1 MKFLKV
7 AVMAAIAFAWSNALA
22 FHSGGVAE
30 CEGCH
35 TMHNSFLGSSN
46 TVLGTPAGPYLL
58 KGTDQSSTCLNCHA
72 SADVAPSSYHIAT
85 LGAGTIGTP
94 VEMTPG
100 GDFRWVTVDSTFTIR
115 GTPHTVDG
123 ERRGHNVVATDF
135 GYTADS
141 VQLVAPGGTYPGGNL
156 HCSSCH
162 DPHGR
167 YRRFADGTVGM
178 TGLPIFNSGS
188 YTNSK
193 DPIAN
198 VSAVGVYR
206 ILGGAAYQPVS
217 VTGSHAFTAAAPDAV
232 APSTYNR
239 VESSTQTVVA
249 YGRNMSE
256 WCANCHTAMHS
267 SAVYAS
273 GTPGL
278 RHPAGNEDVLTAAI
292 VGNYN
297 AYVRSGIMTG
307 TGGDAAYSTLAPF
320 ENASGDYAYLKAFA
334 GTGASGA
341 LVVGGRDADTTKNVA
356 CVSCHRAHAG
366 GFESLLR
373 FFYLNEFM
381 TVTVSTSDMTAAYD
395 GTDGL
400 NLTEGKIHQG
410 FTMAQTA
417 SMYYNR
423 PATQFGPYARSYCN
437 KCHAKD

>member
-35 TMHNSFLGSSN
+35 TMHNSFEGAPN
-46 TVLGTPAGPYLL
+46 TVTGGPSGPYLL
-58 KGTDQSSTCLNCHA
+58 KGSDQSSTCLNCHA
-72 SADVAPSSYHIAT
+72 SADTAPSGYHIAT
-85 LGAGTIGTP
+85 LGAGTLGTP

-100 GDFRWVTVDSTFTIR
+100 GDFRWVTVTSNFTVR
-115 GTPHTVDG
+115 GSPTTVPG
-123 ERRGHNVVATDF
+123 ERRGHNINAVDF
-135 GYTADS
+135 GYGPDS
-141 VQLVAPGGTYPGGNL
+141 VQLVAPGGNYPNNL
-156 HCSSCH
+156 LACSSCH

-167 YRRFADGTVGM
+167 YRRLADGTQAT

-188 YTNSK
+188 YTNSR
-193 DPIAN
+193 DPIN
-198 VSAVGVYR
+198 GTSAVGVYR
-206 ILGGAAYQPVS
+206 ILGGVNYLPASLSTSGVAAFVAP
-217 VTGSHAFTAAAPDAV
+217 APDAV

-239 VESSTQTVVA
+239 VESATQTVVA

-267 SAVYAS
+267 SDVYAS

-278 RHPAGNEDVLTAAI
+278 RHPAGNEDHLTTAI
-292 VGNYN
+292 ANNYN
-297 AYVRSGIMTG
+297 QYVRSGIMTG
-307 TGGDAAYSTLAPF
+307 SGGDAAYSTLTPF
-320 ENASGDYAYLKAFA
+320 ENQSADYAYLKAFA
-334 GTGASGA
+334 GNAAST
-341 LVVGGRDADTTKNVA
+341 VTGGRSADTTKNVA

-366 GFESLLR
+366 GFESMLR

-381 TVTVSTSDMTAAYD
+381 TVTVSSADMTAAYD

-400 NLTEGKIHQG
+400 NGSEGKIHQG
-410 FTMAQTA
+410 FTMAQTQ

-423 PATQFGPYARSYCN
+423 AATEFGPYARSRCN